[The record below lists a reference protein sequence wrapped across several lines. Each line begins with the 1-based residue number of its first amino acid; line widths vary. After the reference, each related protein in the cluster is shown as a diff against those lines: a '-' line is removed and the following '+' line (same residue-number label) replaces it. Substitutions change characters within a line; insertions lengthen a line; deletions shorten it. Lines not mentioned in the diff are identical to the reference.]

1 MSPGR
6 GEDDSAAA
14 GMRLG
19 GEVTGRIKVGRF
31 VLEVGSPE
39 GMRAGFAAGPGAESG
54 ALRVALS
61 QPESP
66 GALAGAEE
74 AIDDAESVTGKVEHA
89 LELFTA
95 LAQGKILDRKVLL
108 KEVDV
113 LLGAL
118 ERLDREG
125 RNRDVLRLA
134 RALAALLALA
144 MRWIALVESLRL
156 ALRAAHAL
164 GDAPGIAWARHE
176 LGTLFLGADDAAA
189 ANSELRESLRIRE
202 EIGDKAGADV
212 TRQNLTA
219 LRAAF
224 GPNGG
229 GGTGP
234 RPVLVAAIVAGALL
248 LTAGGVGIALAVF
261 GADDGPPAADTTAPE
276 VSITETPEDPTEERS
291 ASFEFKAD
299 EEVQRFECRLDDG
312 SFEECVSPQNIVG
325 PLAAGEHVFAARA
338 VDFAGNVGE
347 AAVHE
352 WTIETG
358 EGPAAVILNG
368 PDELTNRTEATFTIE
383 APGATRL
390 ECSLDDGDAEGCRAL
405 AVFEVDEG
413 EHTLVVRG
421 FAGDKPG
428 PPSTYRWTV
437 DTTPPEVKIDAVTFT
452 NGLAVEVA
460 FTPDE
465 SAVRVECALLER
477 TVPPEGEPEPE
488 PELLETQENCTDPA
502 AFRDLATETL
512 YRARVSVTDAAGNVG
527 KPAEADFDTVS
538 DID

>member
-6 GEDDSAAA
+6 REDDSAAA

-19 GEVTGRIKVGRF
+19 GGISARVQVGRF
-31 VLEVGSPE
+31 VLQIGSPS
-39 GMRAGFAAGPGAESG
+39 GMRADFAPEQAADSS

-66 GALAGAEE
+66 AALAGAEQ
-74 AIDDAESVTGKVEHA
+74 AIEDAESVTGKVERA

-95 LAQGKILDRKVLL
+95 LAQGKILDRTFLL
-108 KEVDV
+108 KEVDG
-113 LLGAL
+113 LLGTL

-125 RNRDVLRLA
+125 RHRDALRLA

-144 MRWIALVESLRL
+144 TRWIALVESLRV
-156 ALRAAHAL
+156 ALRAARVL

-189 ANSELRESLRIRE
+189 ANNELRESLRIRE
-202 EIGDKAGADV
+202 EIGDKAGAEV
-212 TRQNLTA
+212 TQQNLAA
-219 LRAAF
+219 LRQAF
-224 GPNGG
+224 GPNVGG
-229 GGTGP
+229 RTGP
-234 RPVLVAAIVAGALL
+234 RPALIAAIAAGALL
-248 LTAGGVGIALAVF
+248 LTAGGVGMALAVF
-261 GADDGPPAADTTAPE
+261 GGDDGPPAADTTAPK

-291 ASFEFKAD
+291 ASFEFEAD

-312 SFEECVSPQNIVG
+312 SFEECVSPQNVVG
-325 PLAAGEHVFAARA
+325 PLSVGEHVFAARA

-352 WTIETG
+352 WTIEAG
-358 EGPAAVILNG
+358 EGPAAVILDG
-368 PDELTNRTEATFTIE
+368 PDELTNESEATFTIE

-390 ECSLDDGDAEGCRAL
+390 ECSLNDADAEGCRAL

-413 EHTLVVRG
+413 ENTLVVRG
-421 FAGDKPG
+421 FAGDTAG
-428 PPSTYRWTV
+428 PPATYRWTV

-465 SAVRVECALLER
+465 SAVRVECALLGR
-477 TVPPEGEPEPE
+477 AAPPEGEPEPE
-488 PELLETQENCTDPA
+488 LELLVTRENCTDPA
-502 AFRDLATETL
+502 AFTDLAPETV
-512 YRARVSVTDAAGNVG
+512 YRARVTVTDAAGNVG
-527 KPAEADFDTVS
+527 EPAEADFDTIA
-538 DID
+538 DIQ

>member
-1 MSPGR
+1 VRPGR
-6 GEDDSAAA
+6 GGDDSAAG

-19 GEVTGRIKVGRF
+19 GEVTGRVQVGRF
-31 VLEVGSPE
+31 VLDVGSPA
-39 GMRAGFAAGPGAESG
+39 GMRADFAPGQAAESS

-74 AIDDAESVTGKVEHA
+74 AIDEAESVTGKVERA

-95 LAQGKILDRKVLL
+95 LAQGRILDRKVFL

-125 RNRDVLRLA
+125 RHRDALRLA

-144 MRWIALVESLRL
+144 MRWVALVESLRL
-156 ALRAAHAL
+156 ALRAARAL

-189 ANSELRESLRIRE
+189 ANGELRESLRIRE
-202 EIGDKAGADV
+202 EIGDEAGAEV
-212 TRQNLTA
+212 TRHNLTA
-219 LRAAF
+219 LRMAW
-224 GPNGG
+224 PNGG
-229 GGTGP
+229 GGGGP
-234 RPVLVAAIVAGALL
+234 RPVVVAAIVAGALL
-248 LTAGGVGIALAVF
+248 LTAVGVGVAVAVL
-261 GADDGPPAADTTAPE
+261 GDDGPPPVDTTAPE
-276 VSITETPEDPTEERS
+276 VSITEAPEDPTEERS
-291 ASFEFKAD
+291 MSFAFEAD
-299 EEVQRFECRLDDG
+299 EEVRRFECRLDEG
-312 SFEECVSPQNIVG
+312 SFEDCVSPLNVIG
-325 PLAAGEHVFAARA
+325 PLDLGVHVFAVRA

-347 AAVHE
+347 AEEHE
-352 WTIETG
+352 WTIEAG
-358 EGPAAVILNG
+358 EGPAVVILDG
-368 PDELTNRTEATFTIE
+368 PRELTNQTEARFTIE

-390 ECSLDDGDAEGCRAL
+390 ECSLDDGDAEECRAL

-421 FAGDKPG
+421 FDGDTPG
-428 PPSTYRWTV
+428 PPATYRWTV
-437 DTTPPEVKIDAVTFT
+437 DTTAPEVTIDAVTFT

-465 SAVRVECALLER
+465 SVVRVVCELLER
-477 TVPPEGEPEPE
+477 TAPPEGEPEPD
-488 PELLETQENCTDPA
+488 PELVQTQEDCEDPA
-502 AFRDLATETL
+502 AFADLTPETL
-512 YRARVSVTDAAGNVG
+512 YRARVTVTDAAGNVG
-527 KPAEADFDTVS
+527 EPAEEDFDTVS